1 MRKLADYM
9 VIVCIH
15 PWIYHVNYKYSLI
28 GIHQKWASAEALE
41 ALFGVIGYYFIRSE
55 ANMT

>member
-41 ALFGVIGYYFIRSE
+41 ALFGVIGYYSIRSE